1 MSWNDL
7 IYGLGEIIQETFI
20 VVDILQNIPNIL
32 FTLVI
37 LGGIAYWLMQLKKYK
52 EHAEETGELE

>member
-7 IYGLGEIIQETFI
+7 VYGLGDVIEATFVI
-20 VVDILQNIPNIL
+20 ATSLGNIPNIL

-37 LGGIAYWLMQLKKYK
+37 IAGLAYWVMQLDKYK
-52 EHAEETGELE
+52 KRAEETGEIE